1 MKRFFTAVKNTT
13 GKALASESNYLN
25 KMSHAHAFNIYND
38 DDKEINKSL
47 KEQVNQNKI
56 KKDLGNEVLTSKSV
70 AHAYGCIQ
78 DDDKEITK
86 SINEQ
91 FLTTP
96 KHSNT
101 GC

>member
-13 GKALASESNYLN
+13 GKVLASESNYLN
-25 KMSHAHAFNIYND
+25 KMSRAHAFNTYND
-38 DDKEINKSL
+38 DDKDINKSL
-47 KEQVNQNKI
+47 KEQAKQNKI
-56 KKDLGNEVLTSKSV
+56 KKNLDNDLLTSKAE

-91 FLTTP
+91 NLTIP
-96 KHSNT
+96 KHLDT

>member
-25 KMSHAHAFNIYND
+25 KMSHAHAFNTYND
-38 DDKEINKSL
+38 DDKDINKSL
-47 KEQVNQNKI
+47 KEQVNQIKI
-56 KKDLGNEVLTSKSV
+56 KKNLDNDLLTSKSE

-78 DDDKEITK
+78 DDDKEIAK

-91 FLTTP
+91 NIKIPTHL
-96 KHSNT
+96 NT

>member
-13 GKALASESNYLN
+13 GKAFASELNYLN
-25 KMSHAHAFNIYND
+25 KMSHAHAFNTYND
-38 DDKEINKSL
+38 DDKEIDKSL
-47 KEQVNQNKI
+47 QEQVKQKKI
-56 KKDLGNEVLTSKSV
+56 KKDLDNKLLTAKSE
-70 AHAYGCIQ
+70 AHAFVGIQ

-91 FLTTP
+91 KIKIP
-96 KHSNT
+96 KHSDT